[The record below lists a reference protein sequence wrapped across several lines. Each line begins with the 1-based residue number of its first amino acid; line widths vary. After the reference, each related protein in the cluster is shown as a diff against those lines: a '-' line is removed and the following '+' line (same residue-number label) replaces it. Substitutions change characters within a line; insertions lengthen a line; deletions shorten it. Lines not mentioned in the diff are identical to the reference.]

1 MAPVKTK
8 TGLAFELVDTSSIGI
23 LKIDRLL
30 RKL

>member
-1 MAPVKTK
+1 MKT
-8 TGLAFELVDTSSIGI
+8 TSELAFEFVATPSRNI